1 MRDKKQSFGLCVSV
15 RASFSVLRIW
25 FNLCFR
31 QFMSICDIFIIDN
44 GFFLLGFH
52 VDTRDIS
59 NYVTW
64 MEDHPSFIEQAISH
78 DVLISSDE

>member
-15 RASFSVLRIW
+15 RASFNVLRIW

-31 QFMSICDIFIIDN
+31 QSVSIRDIFIIDN
-44 GFFLLGFH
+44 GFFWLGFH
-52 VDTRDIS
+52 VDARDIS

-78 DVLISSDE
+78 DVLISSYE